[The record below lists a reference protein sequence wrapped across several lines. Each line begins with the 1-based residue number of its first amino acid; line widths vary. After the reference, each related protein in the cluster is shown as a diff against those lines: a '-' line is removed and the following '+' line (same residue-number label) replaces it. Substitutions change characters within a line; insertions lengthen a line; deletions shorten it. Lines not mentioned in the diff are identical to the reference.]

1 MAFMQLVVSW
11 ITAAIVFGAADAI
24 WLSQAGPKLYRPL
37 IGELLRDKIAV
48 APAAA
53 FYLIYVTGLVFLA
66 VIPALQK
73 QSWSH
78 AAITGAVL
86 GFVAYAT
93 YDLTNQA
100 TLRVWDI
107 RVTLAD
113 IAWGTFA
120 SALAASVAY
129 WAAHRL

>member
-1 MAFMQLVVSW
+1 MQLFISW
-11 ITAAIVFGAADAI
+11 ITTAIVFGAADAI
-24 WLSQAGPKLYRPL
+24 WLSQAGSRLYRPL
-37 IGELLRDKIAV
+37 IGELLRDKILL

-66 VIPALQK
+66 VAPALQK

-93 YDLTNQA
+93 YDLTNHA
-100 TLRVWDI
+100 TMRVWDL

-113 IAWGTFA
+113 MAWGAFA

-129 WAAHRL
+129 IAASRFA

>member
-1 MAFMQLVVSW
+1 MQLFVSW
-11 ITAAIVFGAADAI
+11 ITAAVVFGAADAI
-24 WLSQAGPKLYRPL
+24 WLSQVGPRLYRPL
-37 IGELLRDKIAV
+37 IGEMLRDKILL

-66 VIPALQK
+66 IAPALQK

-93 YDLTNQA
+93 YDLTNHA

-113 IAWGTFA
+113 MAWGAFA
-120 SALAASVAY
+120 SALTASVAY
-129 WAAHRL
+129 IAASRFT